1 MKRHRSFQDI
11 RCSYFYLY
19 REIRKRNNIIARK
32 HNLEESRRRLLEANR
47 LHKSYN
53 TSRQVCEDLVSA
65 LNWEIQG
72 CERDLENNI
81 SGIKWLKERIKRKS
95 YQLG

>member
-19 REIRKRNNIIARK
+19 REIRKRNNILTRRR
-32 HNLEESRRRLLEANR
+32 NLEESQKRLLKVNKIR
-47 LHKSYN
+47 TVYYN
-53 TSRQVCEDLVSA
+53 ELLSA
-65 LNWEIQG
+65 VNWEIQG
-72 CERDLENNI
+72 CERDLEN
-81 SGIKWLKERIKRKS
+81 SASAIKWLKERIRRKA

>member
-32 HNLEESRRRLLEANR
+32 HNLEESRKRLLEANR
-47 LHKSYN
+47 LYKSYN
-53 TSRQVCEDLVSA
+53 TSRPVCENLVSA

-72 CERDLENNI
+72 CEKENNT
-81 SGIKWLKERIKRKS
+81 SGIKWLKERIKRKA